1 MNKGHTNDS
10 PPSLFRRILQ
20 SIGLTLQPDTHE
32 ELEQEIQELIEE
44 GEEHGLISSQE
55 GQMISSIFDFRDT
68 MIKEIMTPATDIVSA
83 SSTADHC
90 QLIALIQEKGYSRIP
105 IYEDNP
111 DQIIGVIHAKDLLSC
126 VTEPPLTS
134 IKTLLHKPFFVREH
148 DNILSLLRE
157 FQAQKIHMAI
167 VTDEFGSIRGLTTFE
182 DILEEIVGEIVDES
196 DKEEEEWQVI
206 DDRTLI
212 TSAKVDLDKIETF
225 FSETIPDGPYESLG
239 GFIIHTLGRI
249 PETGV
254 SIEHGSLKMHV
265 LSATRRR
272 IQTVKIHKST

>member
-1 MNKGHTNDS
+1 MNKGHTHDS

-20 SIGLTLQPDTHE
+20 SIGLSSQPDTHE
-32 ELEQEIQELIEE
+32 ELEQEIQELIDE
-44 GEEHGLISSQE
+44 GEEQGLISSQE

-83 SSTADHC
+83 PSTADHC

-105 IYEDNP
+105 IYEDNT

-126 VTEPPLTS
+126 TTEPPLTS
-134 IKTLLHKPFFVREH
+134 IKNLLHQPFFVREH

-157 FQAQKIHMAI
+157 FQSQKIHMAI
-167 VTDEFGSIRGLTTFE
+167 VTDEFGSTRGLTTLE

-212 TSAKVDLDKIETF
+212 TSAKVDLNKIETF

-239 GFIIHTLGRI
+239 GFIIHILGQI
-249 PETGV
+249 PKTGV
-254 SIEHGSLKMHV
+254 SLEHGSLKIHV

-272 IQTVKIHKST
+272 IQTVKIHKSA

>member
-1 MNKGHTNDS
+1 MNKGHTQDS

-20 SIGLTLQPDTHE
+20 SVGLTSQPDTHE
-32 ELEQEIQELIEE
+32 ELEQEIQELIDE
-44 GEEHGLISSQE
+44 GEEQGLISSQE

-83 SSTADHC
+83 PSTADHC
-90 QLIALIQEKGYSRIP
+90 QLIALILEKGYSRLP
-105 IYEDNP
+105 IYEDNT

-126 VTEPPLTS
+126 ATEPPLTS
-134 IKTLLHKPFFVREH
+134 IKNLLHQPFFVREH

-167 VTDEFGSIRGLTTFE
+167 VTDEFGATRGLTTLE
-182 DILEEIVGEIVDES
+182 DILEEIVGEIADES

-239 GFIIHTLGRI
+239 GFIIHTLGQI
-249 PETGV
+249 PTTGV
-254 SIEHGSLKMHV
+254 SLEYGSLKIHV
-265 LSATRRR
+265 LSATSRR
-272 IQTVKIHKST
+272 IQTVKIHKSA

>member
-1 MNKGHTNDS
+1 MNKEHTQDS

-20 SIGLTLQPDTHE
+20 TIGLTSQPDTHE
-32 ELEQEIQELIEE
+32 ELEQEIQELIDE
-44 GEEHGLISSQE
+44 GEEQGLISSQE

-83 SSTADHC
+83 PSTADHC
-90 QLIALIQEKGYSRIP
+90 QLISLIQEKGYSRIP
-105 IYEDNP
+105 IYQDNT
-111 DQIIGVIHAKDLLSC
+111 DQIIGVIHAKDLLFCSA
-126 VTEPPLTS
+126 EPPLSS
-134 IKTLLHKPFFVREH
+134 IKNLLHHPFFVREH

-157 FQAQKIHMAI
+157 FQSQKIHMAI
-167 VTDEFGSIRGLTTFE
+167 VTDEFGSTRGLTTLE
-182 DILEEIVGEIVDES
+182 DILEEIVGEIEDES

-239 GFIIHTLGRI
+239 GFIIHTLGQI
-249 PETGV
+249 PKTGV
-254 SIEHGSLKMHV
+254 SLEHGSLKMHV
-265 LSATRRR
+265 LSATQRR
-272 IQTVKIHKST
+272 IQTVKIHKLA